1 MLNNRDFGANIADL
15 RKKKGLTQAQLAEM
29 LNISNKTISRWE
41 TGEGYPEVTLLSPLA
56 KALGITVDELLAESA
71 PEPDQSDQPE
81 NNEYV
86 DDTENRKSKVK
97 KHKDIPVEWPQIQLR
112 GFFKRSTVIV
122 NVLQMLFF
130 TVFTIA
136 IMSCNDYTYYSPA
149 YVKDNNPS
157 AGEAAFICTDKI
169 GYVILGGMVVCFIAL
184 TAFYVL
190 FFRLGKLGKALTAR
204 NIAVSAAFV
213 MGAIISYSPL
223 NGHIWLGNSVTIYEP
238 ENPNFFICDYFK
250 VNRQLIFALFCG
262 LMVIYFIS
270 EMIRI
275 RCLRKDGKVCPEIT
289 ANRITFWKSLTVFNK
304 IGVVCI
310 IACMIFPFLA
320 VGITIIAQSI
330 TIPVTDSIAFVTP
343 AVLLTFISI
352 FPKVGLV
359 TAALGL
365 ILGACDLY
373 DRQYKASIIIIGANL
388 ILPYIMGF
396 ITVVLF
402 MYPYQALFN

>member
-1 MLNNRDFGANIADL
+1 MLNNRDFGAKIADL

-56 KALGITVDELLAESA
+56 KALGVTVDEMLAE
-71 PEPDQSDQPE
+71 PEPETESVQEQPDRFE
-81 NNEYV
+81 SFEQV
-86 DDTENRKSKVK
+86 SDTENKKSKVK

-112 GFFKRSTVIV
+112 GFFKRPTVIINILQIIFFIIFSALAIEFENQITYKFIMILV
-122 NVLQMLFF
+122 FILMISLCVLICKSQM
-130 TVFTIA
+130 V
-136 IMSCNDYTYYSPA
+136 S
-149 YVKDNNPS
+149 KR
-157 AGEAAFICTDKI
+157 
-169 GYVILGGMVVCFIAL
+169 L
-184 TAFYVL
+184 TL
-190 FFRLGKLGKALTAR
+190 R
-204 NIAVSAAFV
+204 NIVISAIFASGILLSFV
-213 MGAIISYSPL
+213 FLKS
-223 NGHIWLGNSVTIYEP
+223 
-238 ENPNFFICDYFK
+238 
-250 VNRQLIFALFCG
+250 NRQLIYGLFWG
-262 LMVIYFIS
+262 VMLIYLVLEI
-270 EMIRI
+270 IRI
-275 RCLRKDGKVCPEIT
+275 NGIRHEQKICSDIAENKS
-289 ANRITFWKSLTVFNK
+289 TFWKSLTVFNK
-304 IGVVCI
+304 IGFVCI